1 MKSSKA
7 LARKILCGLL
17 AAGVVGVSGS
27 ALAAT
32 YGINAGVEDNINAH
46 LTYTNGKIDG
56 FDYGLNAQGDYKQ
69 SKESKIS
76 LTTDSVNITANLTGI
91 QGQRWAVL
99 TIGTS
104 NTSDVNII
112 GKTNG
117 IVLKT
122 GSSAEITG
130 NKVKIANA
138 SKSLLINIDNSYSN
152 VNRPAQLIVKGKQ
165 IELKSSGKVIEAN
178 SNYKKA
184 ESLPKASVTLGDEST
199 ELLEMTGTDG
209 IYAKKN
215 SEIIGNAKDIS
226 IVVNSTA
233 QTYGMQ
239 ATGAAAKVQ
248 LTAKDNLLVDVSG
261 SGAKAVYSSSAT
273 SAKVNLAGN
282 DVKIQAKGT
291 DSPVYGVNSET
302 GSNVLIAGNT
312 VEISTV
318 GGKNGL
324 NGKIGSSAIY
334 ADKSNIIVDAN
345 KIVVNTDKA
354 KENAYAVYGNCGSH
368 ITLGKDA
375 NSEVHISSSS
385 EGNAMGV
392 VVATASTSATTAA
405 ASQVN
410 IQGAKINVA
419 AEGGPKARGLYAQD
433 QNEIIVGNA
442 GSDIHISAKGEDAA
456 GIIAIEHGSVA
467 LNGQN
472 AVIDADGS
480 KYSTGIHVQNND
492 MTDETNRATVNV
504 NTENTT
510 INAVT
515 ALSAM
520 SHSVLNVNSNLVTN
534 GKNAILT
541 RGNSDVNINTDGQH
555 TTQLNGDI
563 VFNYDGDSSGT
574 GIDSNVNVN
583 LNGEGSSWTGNTK
596 AEWNSASG
604 KPDEA
609 KLAVSHMNLNVANG
623 AQWNPTTIKSQN
635 NETNGVE
642 NIAINNLALNNGIIN
657 LESSNLAG
665 DDAVNIENL
674 KGNGG
679 TINTDSVS
687 NKLSIE
693 NKAADTS
700 LTVNG
705 TKEVTDAIASG
716 NARLQDLANVVKS
729 GDKSAAN
736 TVTSDANDIIG
747 GYSAEVVDGKV
758 AVDSVKT
765 VENTTNRAISDM
777 ANISLMTWRQEN
789 NDMNKRLGELRD
801 SKGEHG
807 AWVRMAR
814 GESKYGSQNVK
825 NQYNYYQVGYDE
837 KLSINPNW
845 TVGVALTRTEGTSTF
860 ARGTG
865 ENKHTGLAIYG
876 SYLSDNGSFV
886 DLIAR
891 YARMDNDYSTIG
903 AGVGDASY
911 ETNGYSLSAEYGK
924 RFTKDNGFWIEPQV
938 ELTYGTVGSVDY
950 LTSKGARVHQDSV
963 DSLVGRLGFSLGK
976 DIKQGNVY
984 VRASYLYDFDGETKA
999 TMSGAGTASFEQ
1011 DLGGGWWEVGVGTN
1025 LNLSDATH
1033 LYFDVEKTFGG
1044 NVATPW
1050 QWNAGVRWSF

>member
-32 YGINAGVEDNINAH
+32 ACYLNKGSEANVNVIGKYDVGIYVSGDNAISFNGESINLDITPNKADMNNVGVDASVALSGRAIVNLGKKDVTKNIDINVLDNSGNKDFTALGMLAYGSPDRNGGLINV
-46 LTYTNGKIDG
+46 NGKN
-56 FDYGLNAQGDYKQ
+56 LNLKVA
-69 SKESKIS
+69 S
-76 LTTDSVNITANLTGI
+76 TDSF
-91 QGQRWAVL
+91 
-99 TIGTS
+99 
-104 NTSDVNII
+104 
-112 GKTNG
+112 
-117 IVLKT
+117 
-122 GSSAEITG
+122 
-130 NKVKIANA
+130 
-138 SKSLLINIDNSYSN
+138 
-152 VNRPAQLIVKGKQ
+152 
-165 IELKSSGKVIEAN
+165 
-178 SNYKKA
+178 
-184 ESLPKASVTLGDEST
+184 
-199 ELLEMTGTDG
+199 
-209 IYAKKN
+209 
-215 SEIIGNAKDIS
+215 
-226 IVVNSTA
+226 
-233 QTYGMQ
+233 
-239 ATGAAAKVQ
+239 
-248 LTAKDNLLVDVSG
+248 
-261 SGAKAVYSSSAT
+261 
-273 SAKVNLAGN
+273 
-282 DVKIQAKGT
+282 
-291 DSPVYGVNSET
+291 
-302 GSNVLIAGNT
+302 
-312 VEISTV
+312 
-318 GGKNGL
+318 
-324 NGKIGSSAIY
+324 
-334 ADKSNIIVDAN
+334 
-345 KIVVNTDKA
+345 
-354 KENAYAVYGNCGSH
+354 AY
-368 ITLGKDA
+368 
-375 NSEVHISSSS
+375 
-385 EGNAMGV
+385 
-392 VVATASTSATTAA
+392 
-405 ASQVN
+405 
-410 IQGAKINVA
+410 
-419 AEGGPKARGLYAQD
+419 
-433 QNEIIVGNA
+433 
-442 GSDIHISAKGEDAA
+442 
-456 GIIAIEHGSVA
+456 GIIAQNTTTDAKNFKRAEININTDNTYIEVK
-467 LNGQN
+467 
-472 AVIDADGS
+472 GS
-480 KYSTGIHVQNND
+480 KKGEASGIV
-492 MTDETNRATVNV
+492 
-504 NTENTT
+504 
-510 INAVT
+510 
-515 ALSAM
+515 AM
-520 SHSVLNVNSNLVTN
+520 SQGIVNINSNLEVHAD
-534 GKNAILT
+534 NAITT
-541 RGNSDVNINTDGQH
+541 RGDSLININTDGKH
-555 TTQLNGDI
+555 TTKLFGDI
-563 VFNYDGDSSGT
+563 NFNYDEATSGT
-574 GIDSNVNVN
+574 KVDADLNVN
-583 LNGEGSSWTGNTK
+583 LTGADSLWNGNAVVEWGLKNGSTSSYEDLQND
-596 AEWNSASG
+596 G
-604 KPDEA
+604 KLKVETF
-609 KLAVSHMNLNVANG
+609 NLNIADD

-657 LESSNLAG
+657 LDSSNLAG

-674 KGNGG
+674 QGNGG

-716 NARLQDLANVVKS
+716 KASLQKLADVVKS
-729 GDKSAAN
+729 NGKSAAD

-747 GYSAEVVDGKV
+747 GYSAKVGDDGKV
-758 AVDSVKT
+758 VAKTVKT
-765 VENTTNRAISDM
+765 LENPTNRAISDM

-807 AWVRMAR
+807 AWARMAR

-837 KLSINPNW
+837 KLSTDPNW

-886 DLIAR
+886 DLIAK

-963 DSLVGRLGFSLGK
+963 DSLVGRLGISLGK

-1033 LYFDVEKTFGG
+1033 LYFDVEKTYGG

>member
-27 ALAAT
+27 ALAADT
-32 YGINAGVEDNINAH
+32 YGINAGVEDNINAN
-46 LTYTNGKIDG
+46 LTYTDGKIDG

-76 LTTDSVNITANLTGI
+76 LTTDSVNITANKVGI
-91 QGQRWAVL
+91 QGQKWAVL
-99 TIGTS
+99 TIGAS
-104 NTSDVNII
+104 NTNDVNII

-130 NKVKIANA
+130 NKVKIANE

-209 IYAKKN
+209 IHANKN
-215 SEIIGNAKDIS
+215 SEIIGNAKDICL
-226 IVVNSTA
+226 VVNSNA
-233 QTYGMQ
+233 KTYGMR
-239 ATGAAAKVQ
+239 ATGEEAKVQ
-248 LTAKDNLLVDVSG
+248 LTSKDNLLIDVGG
-261 SGAKAVYSSSAT
+261 SGAIAVYSSAA

-282 DVKIQAKGT
+282 DVKIQAQET
-291 DSPVYGVNSET
+291 DAPVYGVFSET
-302 GSNVLIAGNT
+302 GSNVSIAGNT

-635 NETNGVE
+635 NITNGVE

-705 TKEVTDAIASG
+705 TKEVTDAIANG
-716 NARLQDLANVVKS
+716 EANLQKLADVVKS
-729 GDKSAAN
+729 NDKSAAD

-747 GYSAEVVDGKV
+747 GYSAKVLDGKV
-758 AVDSVKT
+758 VVDSIKT
-765 VENTTNRAISDM
+765 VENAANRAISDIM
-777 ANISLMTWRQEN
+777 NISLMTWRQEN

-807 AWVRMAR
+807 AWARMAR
-814 GESKYGSQNVK
+814 GESKYGAHSVK

-837 KLSINPNW
+837 KLNTNPNW
-845 TVGVALTRTEGTSTF
+845 TVGVALTRTEGNSTF
-860 ARGTG
+860 AAGSG
-865 ENKHTGLAIYG
+865 ENNHTGLAIYG
-876 SYLSDNGSFV
+876 SYLSDSGSFV
-886 DLIAR
+886 DLIAK
-891 YARMDNDYSTIG
+891 YARLDNEFKTVG
-903 AGVGDASY
+903 AGVGDADY
-911 ETNGYSLSAEYGK
+911 KENAYSLSAEYGK
-924 RFTKDNGFWIEPQV
+924 RFTSDNGFWIEPQV

-950 LTSKGARVHQDSV
+950 LTNKGYSVHKDST
-963 DSLVGRLGFSLGK
+963 DSLVGRLGFALGK
-976 DIKQGNVY
+976 NIKQGNVY
-984 VRASYLYDFDGETKA
+984 VRASYLYDFDGESTV
-999 TMSGAGTASFEQ
+999 TMSGAGTASFKQ

-1025 LNLSDATH
+1025 LNLSEATH

>member
-1 MKSSKA
+1 MMKSNKD

-17 AAGVVGVSGS
+17 AAGFVSVSGS
-27 ALAAT
+27 ALAADT
-32 YGINAGVEDNINAH
+32 YGVNAGVDADINAN
-46 LTYTNGKIDG
+46 TQYADGKIEG
-56 FDYGLNAQGDYKQ
+56 FDYGLNATGDYKN

-76 LTTDSVNITANLTGI
+76 LTTDSVNITANKAGI
-91 QGQRWAVL
+91 QGQKWAVL
-99 TIGTS
+99 TIGAS
-104 NTSDVNII
+104 NTNDVNII

-122 GSSAEITG
+122 GSSAEFTG
-130 NKVKIANA
+130 NKIKIANE
-138 SKSLLINIDNSYSN
+138 SKSLLIKVDNDYPKM
-152 VNRPAQLIVKGKQ
+152 NRSAQLIVSAKQ
-165 IELKSSGKVIEAN
+165 IELKSSGQVIDTN
-178 SNYKKA
+178 SRNT
-184 ESLPKASVTLGDEST
+184 LTKASVILGNDST
-199 ELLEMTGTDG
+199 ELIDMAGANG
-209 IYAKKN
+209 INAKKN
-215 SEIIGNAKDIS
+215 SEIIVNAKDINL
-226 IVVNSTA
+226 VVNSTA
-233 QTYGMQ
+233 KTDGVQ
-239 ATGAAAKVQ
+239 ATGVEANVQ
-248 LTAKDNLLVDVSG
+248 LTAKDNLLVDVGG
-261 SGAKAVYSSSAT
+261 SGAKAVYSSSAS
-273 SAKVNLAGN
+273 SAKVNLTGN

-291 DSPVYGVNSET
+291 DSPVYGVNSERD
-302 GSNVLIAGNT
+302 SNVSISGNT

-318 GGKNGL
+318 GGKNAS
-324 NGKIGSSAIY
+324 NGEVGSSAIY
-334 ADKSNIIVDAN
+334 AKNKGNITVNADKVL
-345 KIVVNTDKA
+345 VNTDKA
-354 KENAYAVYGNCGSH
+354 KENAYAVYGNYGSQ
-368 ITLGKDA
+368 ITLGKDE
-375 NSEVHISSSS
+375 NSEVQISSNS
-385 EGNAMGV
+385 EGNAMGI

-405 ASQVN
+405 ASQVTF
-410 IQGAKINVA
+410 QGAKINVA
-419 AEGGPKARGLYAQD
+419 AEGGQKARGLYAQD

-541 RGNSDVNINTDGQH
+541 RGNSDVNINTDGKH

-563 VFNYDGDSSGT
+563 VFNYDGTSSGT

-635 NETNGVE
+635 NETNGME
-642 NIAINNLALNNGIIN
+642 NIAINNLELNNGIIN

-665 DDAVNIENL
+665 DDAVKIENL
-674 KGNGG
+674 EGTGG
-679 TINTDSVS
+679 TINTNNVD
-687 NKLSIE
+687 NNISI
-693 NKAADTS
+693 NSKAADTS

-705 TKEVTDAIASG
+705 TKDVTDAIASG
-716 NARLQDLANVVKS
+716 NASLQDLADVVRS
-729 GDKSAAN
+729 NDKSAAD

-747 GYSAEVVDGKV
+747 GYSAKVIDGEVVAKTI
-758 AVDSVKT
+758 KT
-765 VENTTNRAISDM
+765 VENPTNRAISDM

-837 KLSINPNW
+837 KLSTNPNW

-924 RFTKDNGFWIEPQV
+924 RFTKNNGFWIEPQV

-984 VRASYLYDFDGETKA
+984 VRASYLYDFDGKTKA
-999 TMSGAGTASFEQ
+999 TMSGDGAASFEQ

-1033 LYFDVEKTFGG
+1033 LYFDVEKTYGG

>member
-32 YGINAGVEDNINAH
+32 ACYLNKGSEANVNVIGKYDVGIYVSGDNAISFNGESINLDITPNKADMNNVGVDASVALSGRAIVNLGKKDVTKNIDINVLDNSGNKDFTALGMLAYGSPDRNGGLINV
-46 LTYTNGKIDG
+46 NGKN
-56 FDYGLNAQGDYKQ
+56 LNLKVA
-69 SKESKIS
+69 S
-76 LTTDSVNITANLTGI
+76 TDSF
-91 QGQRWAVL
+91 
-99 TIGTS
+99 
-104 NTSDVNII
+104 
-112 GKTNG
+112 
-117 IVLKT
+117 
-122 GSSAEITG
+122 
-130 NKVKIANA
+130 
-138 SKSLLINIDNSYSN
+138 
-152 VNRPAQLIVKGKQ
+152 
-165 IELKSSGKVIEAN
+165 
-178 SNYKKA
+178 
-184 ESLPKASVTLGDEST
+184 
-199 ELLEMTGTDG
+199 
-209 IYAKKN
+209 
-215 SEIIGNAKDIS
+215 
-226 IVVNSTA
+226 
-233 QTYGMQ
+233 
-239 ATGAAAKVQ
+239 
-248 LTAKDNLLVDVSG
+248 
-261 SGAKAVYSSSAT
+261 
-273 SAKVNLAGN
+273 
-282 DVKIQAKGT
+282 
-291 DSPVYGVNSET
+291 
-302 GSNVLIAGNT
+302 
-312 VEISTV
+312 
-318 GGKNGL
+318 
-324 NGKIGSSAIY
+324 
-334 ADKSNIIVDAN
+334 
-345 KIVVNTDKA
+345 
-354 KENAYAVYGNCGSH
+354 AY
-368 ITLGKDA
+368 
-375 NSEVHISSSS
+375 
-385 EGNAMGV
+385 
-392 VVATASTSATTAA
+392 
-405 ASQVN
+405 
-410 IQGAKINVA
+410 
-419 AEGGPKARGLYAQD
+419 
-433 QNEIIVGNA
+433 
-442 GSDIHISAKGEDAA
+442 
-456 GIIAIEHGSVA
+456 GIIAQNTTTDAKNFKRAEININTDNTYIEVK
-467 LNGQN
+467 
-472 AVIDADGS
+472 GS
-480 KYSTGIHVQNND
+480 KKGEASGIV
-492 MTDETNRATVNV
+492 
-504 NTENTT
+504 
-510 INAVT
+510 
-515 ALSAM
+515 AM
-520 SHSVLNVNSNLVTN
+520 SQGIVNINSNLEVHAD
-534 GKNAILT
+534 NAITT
-541 RGNSDVNINTDGQH
+541 RGDSLININTDGKH
-555 TTQLNGDI
+555 TTKLFGDI
-563 VFNYDGDSSGT
+563 NFNYDEATSGT
-574 GIDSNVNVN
+574 KVDADLNVN
-583 LNGEGSSWTGNTK
+583 LTGADSLWNGNAVVEWGLKNGSTSSYEDLKND
-596 AEWNSASG
+596 G
-604 KPDEA
+604 KLKVETF
-609 KLAVSHMNLNVANG
+609 NLNIADD

-657 LESSNLAG
+657 LDSSNLAG

-674 KGNGG
+674 QGNGG

-716 NARLQDLANVVKS
+716 KASLQKLADVVKS
-729 GDKSAAN
+729 NGKSAAD

-747 GYSAEVVDGKV
+747 GYSAKVGDDGKV
-758 AVDSVKT
+758 VAKTVKT
-765 VENTTNRAISDM
+765 LENPTNRAISDM

-837 KLSINPNW
+837 KLSTNTNW

-865 ENKHTGLAIYG
+865 ENKHTGFAVYG
-876 SYLSDNGSFV
+876 SYLNDNGSFV
-886 DLIAR
+886 DLIAK

-963 DSLVGRLGFSLGK
+963 DSLVGRLGISLGK

-1033 LYFDVEKTFGG
+1033 LYFDVEKTYGG